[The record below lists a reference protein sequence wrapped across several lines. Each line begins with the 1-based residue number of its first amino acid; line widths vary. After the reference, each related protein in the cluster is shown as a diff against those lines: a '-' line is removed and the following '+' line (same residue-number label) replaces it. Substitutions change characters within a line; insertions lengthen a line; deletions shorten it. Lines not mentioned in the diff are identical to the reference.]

1 LKEKRDI
8 RQLTVYVS
16 CFVTFL
22 TLHCKVTMPSQPF
35 RLIFPVPPENV
46 AALVRLKI
54 PRRNQNDVA
63 FSDPHSPFQLAS
75 NSAQPFFAVLAF
87 HQDSFSAQHFDSSAQ
102 HIVCTRQQHIFK
114 ITFICDF
121 SLTHPQHQIPWLY
134 LLAPTIYQLE

>member
-1 LKEKRDI
+1 
-8 RQLTVYVS
+8 LTFYASGFFTLLPLDFEVTSISEPVRLVS
-16 CFVTFL
+16 SVSPVDVTS
-22 TLHCKVTMPSQPF
+22 C
-35 RLIFPVPPENV
+35 
-46 AALVRLKI
+46 VRLKI
-54 PRRNQNDVA
+54 PRRNQNDIA

-114 ITFICDF
+114 IAFICDF
-121 SLTHPQHQIPWLY
+121 SLTHPQHQIPWLH